1 MRSLSN
7 ATKPRTRRGG
17 PRPGK
22 DAAHTREAIFCA
34 AAEAFSRHGFAG
46 VTVDDIAQAAG
57 VNKAMIYYHFTD
69 KLGLYREIVREM
81 LRAAQERV
89 VAIAGSTEPAETKIA
104 QWVEVFVRLSEER
117 PYMPPL
123 MLRELAEGAPHLDP
137 ETLGLIRVLIEAFKR
152 ILADGRTSG
161 AFREVNPMLAYITLL
176 APLMFNAARERAA
189 AERRDH
195 DWPMFAVIPHAE
207 VIRHM
212 QQVGLRMLQ
221 HD

>member
-1 MRSLSN
+1 MPASKSPS
-7 ATKPRTRRGG
+7 PRARRGG

-22 DAAHTREAIFCA
+22 DPALTREAIFRA
-34 AAEAFSRHGFAG
+34 AAEAFSRHGFSG
-46 VTVDDIAQAAG
+46 VTVDDIARAAA

-81 LRAAQERV
+81 LRAAQARV
-89 VAIAGSTEPAETKIA
+89 VAIAESTEPAETKIA
-104 QWVEVFVRLSEER
+104 RWVEVFVALSEER

-137 ETLGLIRVLIEAFKR
+137 ETLGLIGALLGAFKR
-152 ILADGRTSG
+152 ILADGQASG

-189 AERRDH
+189 AARHDH
-195 DWPMFAVIPHAE
+195 DWPMFAVIPHAD

-212 QQVGLRMLQ
+212 QQVALRMLQ